1 MARTLHA
8 DGTTGRVYIY
18 NNGAAPSTYETPTE
32 PQLGDLHFHSD
43 LSYLGNA
50 QVIDVTITHPERTR
64 SSSTS
69 KGLFGSTTWYN
80 PRQGTESFN
89 LASHSFG
96 RVVPFIPFYGE
107 SQMPSGTVVQQVGE
121 SARAVSIFVTGT
133 AIRAFENWVTF
144 DDTLPAITRRY
155 RVFLFE
161 TLFAPSG
168 NESIRIEPNVFRA
181 GFGKLST
188 AYRYLRESA
197 APDVFVTAGKTADTQ
212 SGGLKVVLPDG
223 SVALQSSTYTG
234 SFAGSPGRG
243 VRI

>member
-8 DGTTGRVYIY
+8 DGTTGKVFIY
-18 NNGAAPSTYETPTE
+18 KGDAAPSTYETPTG

-50 QVIDVTITHPERTR
+50 QAIDVTLTHPERTR

-69 KGLFGSTTWYN
+69 KGLFGSSTWYN
-80 PRQGTESFN
+80 PRQGTESFD
-89 LASHSFG
+89 LANHGFG
-96 RVVPFIPFYGE
+96 RVVPFVTFYGT

-121 SARAVSIFVTGT
+121 SARAVSIYLTGT

-161 TLFAPSG
+161 TLFTPSG

-188 AYRYLRESA
+188 AYRYPRESS
-197 APDVFVTAGKTADTQ
+197 APDVFVTASKTADVQ

-223 SVALQSSTYTG
+223 SVPLQSATYTG